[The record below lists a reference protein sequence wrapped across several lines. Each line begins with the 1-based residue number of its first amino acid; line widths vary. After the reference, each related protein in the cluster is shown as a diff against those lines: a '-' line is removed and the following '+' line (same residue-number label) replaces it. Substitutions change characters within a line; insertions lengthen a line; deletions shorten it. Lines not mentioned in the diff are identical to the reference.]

1 MTESRPPLPP
11 FTLETK
17 KGHVTC
23 YRKPRLEQS
32 TREG

>member
-17 KGHVTC
+17 NPMSPIIEGH
-23 YRKPRLEQS
+23 LEQS

>member
-1 MTESRPPLPP
+1 MTESRRPLPP

-23 YRKPRLEQS
+23 YRKPPAVAWA
-32 TREG
+32 

>member
-23 YRKPRLEQS
+23 YRKPGG
-32 TREG
+32 TCPGGA

>member
-11 FTLETK
+11 FTLETRK
-17 KGHVTC
+17 AMSPVTES
-23 YRKPRLEQS
+23 RLEQS